1 MMRNDQAKK
10 LRELVG
16 SSTPS
21 FHSTTSHTIAI
32 VSGKGG
38 VGKTNFTVN
47 FAISLAR
54 EGKRVLI
61 FDMDLGMGNVHLLL
75 GASPSFHMMD
85 YIYEKQPLAE
95 VIETYGS
102 LISFISGGS
111 QLEEIVHWS
120 PLMVERLFEAF
131 QQLEKEYDYILFDMG
146 AGVTERSLDI
156 IESVDDV
163 IVIATEEP
171 TSITDAY
178 SMMKFLTL
186 RNMSTNI
193 SIVSNRVENR
203 KHPDDVAKR
212 LQYAMSRFLNKEIL
226 ILGYIE
232 EDPIVRES
240 VIARVPYVQYNPHS
254 TASLNMRRIVAR
266 FLGKKDV
273 DVSEKQ
279 SFLDKMKRWLK
290 RG

>member
-1 MMRNDQAKK
+1 MKNDQAKK
-10 LRELVG
+10 LRALVQ
-16 SSTPS
+16 STAPS
-21 FHSTTSHTIAI
+21 FSSEMSHTIAI

-47 FAISLAR
+47 FALSLAR
-54 EGKRVLI
+54 EGYRVLV
-61 FDMDLGMGNVHLLL
+61 FDMDIGMGNVHLLL
-75 GASPSFHMMD
+75 GTSPPFNIMD
-85 YIYEKQPLAE
+85 YIQNEQPLSE
-95 VIETYGS
+95 VIETYES

-120 PLMVERLFEAF
+120 PKMIERLFHAF
-131 QQLEKEYDYILFDMG
+131 QQLEQSYDYILFDMG
-146 AGVTERSLDI
+146 AGITERSLDI

-186 RNMSTNI
+186 RNEATNI
-193 SIVSNRVENR
+193 SIVSNRVENMQQ
-203 KHPDDVAKR
+203 PVDIAKR
-212 LQYAMSRFLNKEIL
+212 LQYAMKRFLNKEVD

-232 EDPIVRES
+232 EDPIVRKA
-240 VIARVPYVQYNPHS
+240 VIARTPYVQYDPHA
-254 TASLNMRRIVAR
+254 TASLNMRRIVR
-266 FLGKKDV
+266 QFLGKEEESFSTKR
-273 DVSEKQ
+273 